1 MPFTNLEG
9 RHFSAAEKTSI
20 NNALQVLETVLN
32 PKTVNLTPKERN
44 DYASVAESNK
54 LIVNKVKDYRDN
66 QPGLSSPDVD
76 WNEFMLDYDSRA
88 YIKAVLLRIGSL
100 AQLLDNARIL
110 HDWDNYQASLD
121 DYKYTKYKNST
132 GATGYEVKERELSQF
147 FNRTGTS
154 NSSDDTQ

>member
-9 RHFSAAEKTSI
+9 KHFSAAEKTSI
-20 NNALQVLETVLN
+20 NNAIQVLETVLN

-44 DYASVAESNK
+44 DYASVSESNK
-54 LIVNKVKDYRDN
+54 LIANKVKDYRDN

-121 DYKYTKYKNST
+121 DYKYT
-132 GATGYEVKERELSQF
+132 
-147 FNRTGTS
+147 
-154 NSSDDTQ
+154 